1 MDRLLDSAPTAQ
13 TNQIVGVA
21 TFEVVFDS
29 APGTAVKK
37 IYANGRMRARLI
49 VCVSCLD
56 SEGREVRPAPEILE
70 SLKLIEYFG
79 GADLGSHWSVSEKP
93 NKYRHDMSGAGGRSR
108 RHIGEFDDKV
118 VRIERWVSCEQPDE
132 KRIAAA
138 ITLPNGRL
146 VKSNNP
152 SAPFGGSDS
161 SVTLNA
167 IAPVQYGLENF
178 RLTKVDEFSGTDRSI
193 CKWYLGLYLGGE
205 KVPLAGWFS
214 PGFDSESEVEIYCN
228 SWRQGTWEYPQY
240 IVCAIADDH
249 HGMINMWLP
258 KDSADHSGRVKEN
271 YLISVNDRPGEISLV
286 QGFSG
291 WADRS
296 VSANT
301 QPFAITVLDDFG
313 TAHNFQIVTNSNSFE
328 LELK

>member
-1 MDRLLDSAPTAQ
+1 MDELLDSALSAQ

-29 APGTAVKK
+29 APGTAIKK
-37 IYANGRMRARLI
+37 IYANGRMQARVI
-49 VCVSCLD
+49 VCISCHD
-56 SEGREVRPAPEILE
+56 SEGREVRPTPEIVE
-70 SLKLIEYFG
+70 SLKLIEYLG
-79 GADLGSHWSVSEKP
+79 GADLGSPWSVSETP
-93 NKYRHDMSGAGGRSR
+93 NKYRHEMSGAGGRSR

-118 VRIERWVSCEQPDE
+118 VRIQRWVSCEQLDE

-152 SAPFGGSDS
+152 SGPFGGSDS
-161 SVTLNA
+161 SVTLEA
-167 IAPVQYGLENF
+167 IAPVQYGFENF
-178 RLTKVDEFSGTDRSI
+178 RLTTVEEFSGTARSI
-193 CKWYLGLYLGGE
+193 YRWYLGLYLGGV

-214 PGFDSESEVEIYCN
+214 PGFDSDSEVEIYCN
-228 SWRQGTWEYPQY
+228 PWRQGTWGYPQY

-249 HGMINMWLP
+249 HGAIDVWLP
-258 KDSADHSGRVKEN
+258 KDPADHSGRVKEN
-271 YLISVNDRPGEISLV
+271 YLIKVNDRPGEISLV

-291 WADRS
+291 WTDRR
-296 VSANT
+296 VPAKT
-301 QPFAITVLDDFG
+301 QPFTMTVLDDFG